1 MSARCEKGDWVLIH
15 QVILRPLERSKDVPE
30 DTAKVPMEAW
40 IKGWANACAAVGEEV
55 EITTLS
61 GRVIKGTLVEVN
73 PGFTHTYGPAV
84 PELAPIGGE
93 LRAALKEAKSR
104 G

>member
-1 MSARCEKGDWVLIH
+1 MSVRCEKGDWVVVH
-15 QVILRPLERSKDVPE
+15 QVILRPGERNKDIPE
-30 DTAKVPMEAW
+30 DTAASPLEAW
-40 IKGWANACAAVGEEV
+40 IKGWACEGASVGEEV

-61 GRVIKGTLVEVN
+61 GRTVKGTLTEVN
-73 PGFTHTYGPAV
+73 PGFSHTYGPAA
-84 PELAPIGGE
+84 PELTPIGRE